1 MNRFLARAYLVSGIV
16 ALLAVAAVFFWRLDA
31 VRTENEDEAARRFQ
45 DLSVQ
50 IGSLWQDA
58 SLDEAGSRLSEL
70 LGPIGSSP
78 PAATAPLVV
87 GVYSFDSGVDYLWA
101 QDGRFLDGLPD
112 PRNSVPEIIS
122 NDLVHRRFTRSFE
135 LPDGG
140 RRIITAV
147 YPVLTSESTYPVLR
161 DTLAALLGV
170 IALGLTIAL
179 IHTIL
184 RGRPE
189 GKPEPSAATFATEPG
204 ETSGGWADPKDLEL
218 GLVAQAGLEHRLTLE
233 LERAGYHEQDLSVAF
248 LAFRDIGD
256 RSIAYRNA
264 QAVLSFF
271 TFDDLCFDGGQ
282 RKGTQEI
289 VVILPNA
296 SLQEALQQIERFQR
310 YYWEERQNWPTPEI
324 DFSCGI
330 SSRNGRLVEAS
341 RIIGECRAALRR
353 AGETSGRIM
362 GFQPDPQR
370 YRDLVS
376 GHSSR

>member
-1 MNRFLARAYLVSGIV
+1 MNRFLARTYLVSGVV
-16 ALLAVAAVFFWRLDA
+16 ALFAVAVLFFWRLDA
-31 VRTENEDEAARRFQ
+31 VRAGNEEDATRRFQ

-50 IGSLWQDA
+50 IGSLWQEYP
-58 SLDEAGSRLSEL
+58 LEEAGSRLSEL
-70 LGPIGSSP
+70 LGPPGTSSP
-78 PAATAPLVV
+78 ASSAPLVV

-101 QDGRFLDGLPD
+101 QDGRFLNGLPD
-112 PRNSVPEIIS
+112 PRNSVPDIIS

-135 LPDGG
+135 IPGGG

-161 DTLAALLGV
+161 DTLVALLGV
-170 IALGLTIAL
+170 IALGLIVAL

-184 RGRPE
+184 RSRPKANPPVPAVE
-189 GKPEPSAATFATEPG
+189 LSG
-204 ETSGGWADPKDLEL
+204 EESGGSDRGSDRKDLEL
-218 GLVAQAGLEHRLTLE
+218 GLVAQTELEHRLTLE

-248 LAFRDIGD
+248 LAFREISDE
-256 RSIAYRNA
+256 SIAYRNA

-271 TFDDLCFDGGQ
+271 TFDDLCFDGG
-282 RKGTQEI
+282 RKKGTQEI

-296 SLQEALQQIERFQR
+296 SLQESLRQIERFQR
-310 YYWEERQNWPTPEI
+310 YYWEERQNWPTPGV
-324 DFSCGI
+324 DFTCGI
-330 SSRNGRLVEAS
+330 SSRNGRLVEAT
-341 RIIGECRAALRR
+341 RIMGECRAALRR
-353 AGETSGRIM
+353 ADATSGKIM